1 MNATTPAAGEQS
13 EDDSEDIETKIADL
27 PADEASNRLRRRL
40 LLARFWRSA
49 RGFWGPH
56 GDRLAWL
63 LTGTILLTV
72 LLYLAAS
79 YGMNVWNRAI
89 FDALERRDGGTVLYL
104 SLIYVPLLVASV
116 AVMLL
121 QVYARMTTQRRWRAW
136 LNNHLLD
143 RWLKNGRYY
152 QLNLVGGDHQNPEY
166 RIADDVRVATE
177 SPVEFATGLLTAVLS
192 AVTFI
197 LVLWTIGGALT
208 FTIAGATITIP
219 GFLVVAAMIYAVLA
233 SGSMVFIGRRF
244 ITVSENKNQAEAEY
258 RYVLTRLRENGES
271 IAVLGGEEEERN
283 AVDGSLT
290 NVLRR
295 WRQICFQ
302 TVRTT
307 IVSQTSGYIAPV
319 LPIILCAPKFLNGT
333 MTLGQVMQAASAFTI
348 VQAAFNWLVDN
359 YPRLADWTASA
370 RRVASLMV
378 SLDALERAEKG
389 EGVNRIERTEG
400 TAAALRLSD
409 LSVTLDTGK
418 AVVKDAEVDIMPGE
432 RVLVAGESGTG
443 KSTLVRAISGLWP
456 WGEGNVQVASG
467 AKMFLMPQRAY
478 VPVGTLRRA
487 ATYPE
492 PADSKGIEEVTEAL
506 KRVGLKHLIDRLEE
520 EAPWDQT
527 LSGGEKQRLAFARIL
542 LHRPDIVVL
551 DEATSA
557 LDPDSQDKLMELLT
571 TELDATT
578 IVSVGHRPELEAF
591 HSRKIVLER
600 RRGGAR
606 FVTDINLIPRPGRR
620 RLLGRWLRARP
631 APEKKTT

>member
-1 MNATTPAAGEQS
+1 MN
-13 EDDSEDIETKIADL
+13 I
-27 PADEASNRLRRRL
+27 
-40 LLARFWRSA
+40 
-49 RGFWGPH
+49 
-56 GDRLAWL
+56 
-63 LTGTILLTV
+63 
-72 LLYLAAS
+72 
-79 YGMNVWNRAI
+79 WNRAI

-104 SLIYVPLLVASV
+104 SLIYVPLLVGSV

-121 QVYARMTTQRRWRAW
+121 QVYARMTAQRRWRAW

-192 AVTFI
+192 AMTFI

-359 YPRLADWTASA
+359 YP
-370 RRVASLMV
+370 ASLTGQH
-378 SLDALERAEKG
+378 RH
-389 EGVNRIERTEG
+389 
-400 TAAALRLSD
+400 AAS
-409 LSVTLDTGK
+409 
-418 AVVKDAEVDIMPGE
+418 
-432 RVLVAGESGTG
+432 
-443 KSTLVRAISGLWP
+443 
-456 WGEGNVQVASG
+456 
-467 AKMFLMPQRAY
+467 
-478 VPVGTLRRA
+478 
-487 ATYPE
+487 
-492 PADSKGIEEVTEAL
+492 
-506 KRVGLKHLIDRLEE
+506 
-520 EAPWDQT
+520 
-527 LSGGEKQRLAFARIL
+527 
-542 LHRPDIVVL
+542 
-551 DEATSA
+551 
-557 LDPDSQDKLMELLT
+557 
-571 TELDATT
+571 
-578 IVSVGHRPELEAF
+578 
-591 HSRKIVLER
+591 
-600 RRGGAR
+600 
-606 FVTDINLIPRPGRR
+606 PR
-620 RLLGRWLRARP
+620 
-631 APEKKTT
+631 